1 MSTVVRK
8 TRFLQQTGIVLLLSA
23 VALVILFPFYWMFA
37 SSFKPL
43 SLIFAT
49 PIALLPDPFTL
60 EAYRK
65 LLLDTPFPRWYLNS
79 IVITASFTALAIV
92 LSSIAG
98 FGFGK
103 YKFRF
108 RTPLFLVVLLSMM
121 IPVHSIMIPLF
132 VVLIELGGIDS
143 YWGVVL
149 PFAANP
155 FGIFFVRQYL
165 RSVPDELMQA
175 ARIDGCSE
183 FSLFRKVIFPLLT
196 PVVGV
201 MTIYF
206 AIVSWNW
213 FVWPL
218 VVLRSTRLFPITVGL
233 STFITQYRIRYD
245 EVMAGS
251 VLSTIPLIVLFLLM
265 QEKFVSGLTAG
276 AVKS

>member
-1 MSTVVRK
+1 
-8 TRFLQQTGIVLLLSA
+8 
-23 VALVILFPFYWMFA
+23 MFA

-60 EAYRK
+60 EAYQK
-65 LLLDTPFPRWYLNS
+65 LLTNTAFPRWYLNS

-103 YKFRF
+103 YRFRF

-175 ARIDGCSE
+175 GRIDGCSE